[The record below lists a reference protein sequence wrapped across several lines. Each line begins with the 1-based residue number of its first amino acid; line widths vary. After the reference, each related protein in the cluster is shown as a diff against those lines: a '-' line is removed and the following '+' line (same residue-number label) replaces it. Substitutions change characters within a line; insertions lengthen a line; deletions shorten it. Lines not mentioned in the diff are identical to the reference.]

1 MVRRVDDVSSRI
13 NQTTGSISQNNTG
26 VNFRDIFEAKLK
38 VEGFTISKHA
48 QERILVRGIE
58 IGKEEI
64 EGINKAIDLANSKGV
79 RESLVLVN
87 GKAFVINIPTR
98 TVVTAIEEES
108 LKNRIFTN
116 IDGAVIL

>member
-1 MVRRVDDVSSRI
+1 MVRRIDNVNVGVNQVTGNVSQS
-13 NQTTGSISQNNTG
+13 NTG
-26 VNFRDIFEAKLK
+26 TNFRDIFESKLK

-48 QERILVRGIE
+48 QERILLRGIE

-64 EGINKAIDLANSKGV
+64 EGINKAINLANSKGV
-79 RESLVLVN
+79 RDSLVVVN

>member
-1 MVRRVDDVSSRI
+1 MVRRIDNVNSRI
-13 NQTTGSISQNNTG
+13 NQTTGTVSQNNIG
-26 VNFRDIFEAKLK
+26 VNFRDILESKLK
-38 VEGFTISKHA
+38 VEGFSISKHA
-48 QERILVRGIE
+48 QERILLRGIE

-79 RESLVLVN
+79 RDSLVIVN

-98 TVVTAIEEES
+98 TIVTAIEEGS
-108 LKNRIFTN
+108 LKNRMFTN